1 MERSK
6 GAAMSVKTAST
17 ISAAERELR
26 ERVVADAAHSS
37 EMEGLVSSSEYRAD
51 AAAFVEGE
59 FDADELVRRTRA
71 RYGLA

>member
-1 MERSK
+1 
-6 GAAMSVKTAST
+6 MSGKTAST

-26 ERVVADAAHSS
+26 ARVVADAAHSS
-37 EMEGLVSSSEYRAD
+37 KMEGLTSSAEYRAD

-59 FDADELVRRTRA
+59 FDADELGRRTRV

>member
-6 GAAMSVKTAST
+6 GAAMSVKAAST

-37 EMEGLVSSSEYRAD
+37 EMEGLSSTAEFRAD

>member
-1 MERSK
+1 
-6 GAAMSVKTAST
+6 MSITTTPT

-37 EMEGLVSSSEYRAD
+37 AMEGLDAGPEYRAD
-51 AAAFVEGE
+51 AAAYASGE

-71 RYGLA
+71 RWGLA

>member
-1 MERSK
+1 
-6 GAAMSVKTAST
+6 MSVKSVST
-17 ISAAERELR
+17 ISAAEHYLR
-26 ERVVADAAHSS
+26 ERVVADAAHNS
-37 EMEGLVSSSEYRAD
+37 EMEGLTSSSEYRAD

>member
-1 MERSK
+1 
-6 GAAMSVKTAST
+6 MSVKTART

-37 EMEGLVSSSEYRAD
+37 GMEGLASSSEYRAD

-59 FDADELVRRTRA
+59 FGADELVRRTRA

>member
-6 GAAMSVKTAST
+6 GAGMSVKTART

-37 EMEGLVSSSEYRAD
+37 EMEGLSSTAEYRAD

>member
-1 MERSK
+1 
-6 GAAMSVKTAST
+6 
-17 ISAAERELR
+17 
-26 ERVVADAAHSS
+26 
-37 EMEGLVSSSEYRAD
+37 MEGLSSTAEFRAD